1 MTRILMADDHP
12 IVRRG
17 LRQILSEDPGIT
29 EVGEATTAMDV
40 VRLLRE
46 SKWDAVILDVNLPD
60 RSGLDI
66 LREIRERSP
75 TLPVL
80 ILSMHPEDQ
89 FAVRVLKAGASG
101 YLNKDSAPDE
111 LLKAVRR
118 ILGGNRYI
126 SPTLAEQ
133 LAVALTDDSDKPPHE
148 RLSDREYLVLCRI
161 ASGRTVTEIAEEL
174 QLSVKTISTYRT
186 RILDKMSLRT
196 SAELTSYAVRNG
208 LVE

>member
-17 LRQILSEDPGIT
+17 LRQILSEDSGIT

-40 VRLLRE
+40 MRLLRE
-46 SKWDAVILDVNLPD
+46 SEWDAVILDVNLPD

-66 LREIRERSP
+66 LREIRERTP

-118 ILGGNRYI
+118 ILSGGRYI

-133 LAVALTDDSDKPPHE
+133 LAVALTDNSDKPPHE

-186 RILDKMSLRT
+186 RILEKMSLRT
-196 SAELTSYAVRNG
+196 SAELTSYAVRAG
-208 LVE
+208 LVG

>member
-17 LRQILSEDPGIT
+17 LRQILSEDSGIT

-40 VRLLRE
+40 MRLLRE
-46 SKWDAVILDVNLPD
+46 SEWDAVILDVNLPD

-66 LREIRERSP
+66 LREIRERTP

-118 ILGGNRYI
+118 ILSGCRYI

-133 LAVALTDDSDKPPHE
+133 LAVALTDNSDKPPHE

-186 RILDKMSLRT
+186 RILEKMSLRT
-196 SAELTSYAVRNG
+196 SAELTSYAVRAG
-208 LVE
+208 LVG

>member
-17 LRQILSEDPGIT
+17 LRQILSEDPDIT
-29 EVGEATTAMDV
+29 EIGEATTAMDV
-40 VRLLRE
+40 ARMLRQGP
-46 SKWDAVILDVNLPD
+46 WDAVILDVNLPD

-66 LREIRERSP
+66 LREIRERTPS
-75 TLPVL
+75 LPVL

-118 ILGGNRYI
+118 ILSGGRYI

-133 LAVALTDDSDKPPHE
+133 LAVALTDNSDKPPHE

-186 RILDKMSLRT
+186 RVLEKMALRT

-208 LVE
+208 LVG